1 MSDPDALFDEDD
13 LLEQRE
19 MRFHDQRDIGDL
31 WSLTLQGLTLMLPP
45 TSIAGSQLSILQ
57 QLFAIKRLD
66 IRASPG
72 SPGLKDLDFLPESL
86 LSLSLRGHYEL
97 DDMEELSTLTGL
109 TKLVLHDNTEVDEW
123 PHCLTALSTLRE
135 IQITASRA
143 GGPGACLQTDGIAV
157 QAPPHRESWLHL
169 PICFFTCQPCLT
181 RLVLQNHH
189 LGLRDVEAFE
199 GLQALVDLDLEGLIF
214 DSYRYSAYESKL
226 LFALTSL
233 TSISLSRTLAQ
244 SNQSNVQGY
253 RDPGYFEPLEFS
265 NLGVTGAAGLLSLN
279 LSHNDLKAVPEHL
292 SLLRK
297 LTSLDLS
304 GNLLPSNSL
313 TDAAILALP
322 QLRFLSLAGCMTA
335 CLSFS
340 AYGAEAVHPMEDL
353 IITGPSSTFAA
364 VHRSSTAPDVSQLMR
379 ACPHLQGLHVCN
391 AA

>member
-226 LFALTSL
+226 IGKISCAHLQHKALMASPCKVYHHC
-233 TSISLSRTLAQ
+233 
-244 SNQSNVQGY
+244 N
-253 RDPGYFEPLEFS
+253 
-265 NLGVTGAAGLLSLN
+265 GLLRLLTCWPLCAPVQNIKSNGPAAVASKGPISPSELFSALQIFDALAIDQN
-279 LSHNDLKAVPEHL
+279 LPFDFINALQVGTTS
-292 SLLRK
+292 SLL
-297 LTSLDLS
+297 
-304 GNLLPSNSL
+304 
-313 TDAAILALP
+313 
-322 QLRFLSLAGCMTA
+322 TA
-335 CLSFS
+335 
-340 AYGAEAVHPMEDL
+340 
-353 IITGPSSTFAA
+353 
-364 VHRSSTAPDVSQLMR
+364 
-379 ACPHLQGLHVCN
+379 
-391 AA
+391 